1 MKLKNLLKIIN
12 RDIFALNGW
21 QLNAGRCV
29 RTFPFNTF
37 YQDRKVMLIDLEK
50 KIIWVKPKRGEF

>member
-1 MKLKNLLKIIN
+1 MY
-12 RDIFALNGW
+12 ALNGW

-37 YQDRKVMLIDLEK
+37 YQDRKVMLIDPEK
-50 KIIWVKPKRGEF
+50 KIIWVKPKRGEL